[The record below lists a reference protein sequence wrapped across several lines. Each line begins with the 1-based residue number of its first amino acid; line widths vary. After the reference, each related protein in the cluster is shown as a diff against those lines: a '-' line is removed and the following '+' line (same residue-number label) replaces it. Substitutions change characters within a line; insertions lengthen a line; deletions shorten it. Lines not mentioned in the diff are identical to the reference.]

1 MNVFPFAQPSAVAF
15 YLIVY
20 VLTLVL
26 HAIFMTYVL
35 AGSLYLAWAA
45 VFRGSEETPR
55 ARSAVAKILREWM
68 PFALSAAITAGVAP
82 LLFVQIIY
90 RQEFY
95 TSNLLLGWRW
105 LMVVPVLVVGFYLL
119 YVVKS
124 RLISHWPLP
133 VRIALV
139 AAISGCFL
147 FVAFCWT
154 TNHLLGI
161 QSARWPAVYENGNVV
176 ASVGALASR
185 LAMWVA
191 GAFPCMSIFVAWQ
204 LRYYSGRQELPTS
217 HVNGLRMLS
226 MVASVGILL
235 ALSCAGGYLA
245 TLTADV
251 RTALLGTRGGPWMMG
266 VALGSVLQLNGWW
279 LLRKSGQL
287 STSSLGLVTAGCLLM
302 LTGAGFLREL
312 LRFVQVDASGVARNA
327 ESAASVG
334 GFWLFVLFTIVNIV
348 LMAVCVWLIRPA
360 LHTGSNSTEDST
372 ADSSESPAS

>member
-1 MNVFPFAQPSAVAF
+1 MSVFPFAQPPTVSF

-124 RLISHWPLP
+124 RLISNWPLP

-139 AAISGCFL
+139 TVISACFL

-161 QSARWPAVYENGNVV
+161 QSARWPQVYESGQVV
-176 ASVGALASR
+176 ASLGALTIR

-204 LRYYSGRQELPTS
+204 LRYYSDRDGRPASQ
-217 HVNGLRMLS
+217 VGGLRALS

-235 ALSCAGGYLA
+235 TLACAGGYLA
-245 TLTADV
+245 TLTADT
-251 RTALLGTRGGPWMMG
+251 RSALLGSQGGPWMMA
-266 VALGSVLQLNGWW
+266 VALGSVVQLNGWW
-279 LLRKSGQL
+279 LMRKNGQL
-287 STSSLGLVTAGCLLM
+287 STSSLSLVTGGCLLM

-327 ESAASVG
+327 KSAASVG
-334 GFWLFVLFTIVNIV
+334 GFWLFVLFTVVNV
-348 LMAVCVWLIRPA
+348 GLMAICVRLVRPA
-360 LHTGSNSTEDST
+360 LRTDAETSDQQT
-372 ADSSESPAS
+372 ESPTV

>member
-1 MNVFPFAQPSAVAF
+1 MNVFPFAQPVEVAF
-15 YLIVY
+15 YLVVY

-55 ARSAVAKILREWM
+55 ARSTVAKILREWM

-105 LMVVPVLVVGFYLL
+105 LMVVPVLVIGFYLL

-124 RLISHWPLP
+124 RLISQWPLP
-133 VRIALV
+133 VRIVLV

-161 QSARWPAVYENGNVV
+161 DSARWPQVYASGQVV
-176 ASVGALASR
+176 ASVGALSTR

-191 GAFPCMSIFVAWQ
+191 GAFPCMCIFVAWQ
-204 LRYYSGRQELPTS
+204 LRYYTEKDGRPTS
-217 HVNGLRMLS
+217 HVDGLRTLS
-226 MVASVGILL
+226 FLASLGIILSL
-235 ALSCAGGYLA
+235 ACAAGYLA
-245 TLTADV
+245 TLDTDV
-251 RTALLGTRGGPWMMG
+251 RSIMTGSRGGPWLMA

-279 LLRKSGQL
+279 LMRKSRRL
-287 STSSLGLVTAGCLLM
+287 PASSLCLVTAGCLLM

-312 LRFVQVDASGVARNA
+312 LRFVQVDANGVAQNA
-327 ESAASVG
+327 KLASSVG
-334 GFWLFVLFTIVNIV
+334 GFWLFLVFTVVNVL
-348 LMAVCVWLIRPA
+348 LMGVCVRLVLPA
-360 LHTGSNSTEDST
+360 LEGKIDKV
-372 ADSSESPAS
+372 D